1 MPSQNNHWKNFFF
14 SPWFLVG
21 AILLIFGLLFNF
33 SRSFYQDY
41 QVRAEI
47 RQLQDEARNLSA
59 KKLESLEILKYVQ
72 SRQFAEEK
80 ARTELNLVK
89 PGEQVAIIK
98 STGEAKR
105 GGQTDVKMIEW
116 DNVPNPVKWWRYF
129 FSN

>member
-21 AILLIFGLLFNF
+21 AVLVIFGLLFSF
-33 SRSFYQDY
+33 GRSFYQDY
-41 QVRAEI
+41 QMRAEI
-47 RQLQDEARNLSA
+47 SRLQDEARNLSA

-89 PGEQVAIIK
+89 PGERVAIIK
-98 STGEAKR
+98 STGQLKR
-105 GGQTDVKMIEW
+105 SGQIDEKMVEW
-116 DNVPNPVKWWRYF
+116 NNVSNPIKWWRYF

>member
-1 MPSQNNHWKNFFF
+1 M
-14 SPWFLVG
+14 LV
-21 AILLIFGLLFNF
+21 IFGLLFSF
-33 SRSFYQDY
+33 GRSFYQDY
-41 QVRAEI
+41 QMRAEI

-89 PGEQVAIIK
+89 PGERVAIIK
-98 STGEAKR
+98 STGQLKR
-105 GGQTDVKMIEW
+105 SGQIDEKMVEW
-116 DNVPNPVKWWRYF
+116 NNVSNPIKWWRYF